1 MSRTVDHKV
10 ARRYARALFAA
21 ASRAG
26 KTDRVEEDLRTLR
39 MLWESSPK
47 IPEALESPLV
57 PAERKIEVID
67 KILVRELDG
76 LTAEFLRLLVHKRR
90 EEILLA
96 VDEEYRLH
104 LDEARGLV
112 RAQALVAV
120 PIDESQRAGLVSGLA
135 QRTGK
140 QIELSVDVDPGI
152 IGGVVVR
159 LGDTVIDGSVRGSLE
174 RLREQMLT
182 ER

>member
-1 MSRTVDHKV
+1 VSRVVDHKG
-10 ARRYARALFAA
+10 ARRYASALFAA

-26 KTDRVEEDLRTLR
+26 KTDRVEEDLRSLR
-39 MLWESSPK
+39 TLWESSPR

-57 PAERKIEVID
+57 PADRKVEVID
-67 KILVRELDG
+67 KVLARELDS

-90 EEILLA
+90 EQILLA
-96 VDEEYRLH
+96 VDEEYRLR
-104 LDEARGLV
+104 LDDARGLV
-112 RAQALVAV
+112 RAQAVVAV
-120 PIDESQRAGLVSGLA
+120 PIDDTQRSGLVSGLS

-140 QIELSVDVDPGI
+140 QIELSIDVDPGI

-159 LGDTVIDGSVRGSLE
+159 LGDTVIDGSVRGALE